1 MKHPDLSV
9 GRRLGVGFGLLLI
22 TLVGLIAAVA
32 GWQADS
38 AREQRAF
45 SERSAPLSERAHELE
60 RSILYLAIT
69 LRSYLVSP
77 HPDQARRYHERLDR
91 ARGAL
96 AELRSYPKDTDSE
109 RSYSLLESAV
119 QVYLGE
125 ADEVVRA
132 TAQRRMNP
140 SSADASLVIPRER
153 ALSRVREFSHLQDE
167 KAQKALAAMAKARD
181 RVSRGLTLASAVALL
196 LSLLVMYLTTQ
207 SIRRP
212 THELLKVARAL
223 TTGDLQPA
231 LAWAPARGAG
241 EDAPQPRSEMLQLAH
256 AFGAAAVALQRREHR
271 LRAHREVATAVAS
284 ALDRNKIASG
294 ALSIIAQQV
303 GADAAVLY
311 WRDTGSGDLV
321 PLASHGIDARVQ
333 RLHSDEGIPGEAAR
347 SGLTVVRR
355 NLADKTALRSVLGPD
370 APAPRAAA
378 AIPILFG
385 IDLLGVI
392 LVVSLDDVDE
402 DGISFLTA
410 VAPEVGVGLKNA
422 QAYEDIRLLLEQVQE
437 KNERIEQQ
445 NEELQAQNEEI
456 QGQHEEIQAQHEE
469 IQTQSEEL
477 QAQNEQLREQAEELR
492 ARAAMLSEAD
502 ERKNEFLG
510 FLAHELRNPTSAIA
524 NGLFI
529 LGRVEPGSAT
539 ALNAQAI
546 MQRQT
551 RQLTRLIDDLLD
563 TTRISRG
570 KIELDRQA
578 VNFIDVVRES
588 AADYESAMQVR
599 KLTCEI
605 TLPDEDVWVHGD
617 RTRLAQIIGNLLSN
631 AIKFSE
637 DGARVSVEV
646 RRDRSESMVELRV
659 VDEGCGIEPALLPQ
673 LFTPFT
679 QGTTSLARTR
689 GGLGLGLAL
698 VKSLVELHDGT
709 VHARSDG
716 PGRGAEFA
724 VRLPLSEAPAAVA
737 IRHAVAPRKR
747 RVLIIEDNTDAAESL
762 RAGAELQGHEVLVAH
777 DGDTGLKLARSF
789 RPQVILCDIGLPG
802 IDGYEV
808 ARRLR
813 AEPDLHGAFIIAV
826 SGYAAPRDKA
836 RAAVAGFDIHVA
848 KPLRMDELDCML
860 AELEQKSRVAAGGYG
875 RA

>member
-9 GRRLGVGFGLLLI
+9 GRRLGAGFGLLLAM
-22 TLVGLIAAVA
+22 LVGLVVAVA

-45 SERSAPLSERAHELE
+45 TERSAPLSARADELE

-69 LRSYLVSP
+69 LRSYLVLP
-77 HPDQARRYHERLDR
+77 HPEQASRYHERLDR
-91 ARGAL
+91 VRRAL
-96 AELRSYPKDTDSE
+96 VELRDHPKDSDSE
-109 RSYSLLESAV
+109 RSYSLLEPAV
-119 QVYLGE
+119 QAYLAD

-132 TAQRRMNP
+132 IAQHRIEP
-140 SSADASLVIPRER
+140 SGADSTLAVPRER

-167 KAQKALAAMAKARD
+167 KAQKALTAMAKARE
-181 RVSRGLTLASAVALL
+181 RVSRGLALASAAALL

-212 THELLKVARAL
+212 TRELLKVARAL

-231 LAWAPARGAG
+231 LGWAPARRAG

-256 AFGAAAVALQRREHR
+256 AFGAAAVALQRREQG
-271 LRAHREVATAVAS
+271 LRAHRDVATAVAS

-294 ALSIIAQQV
+294 ALSIIVEHV

-321 PLASHGIDARVQ
+321 PLASHGIGERAR
-333 RLHSDEGIPGEAAR
+333 RLRRDEGIPGEAAR

-355 NLADKTALRSVLGPD
+355 GLSDKTALQSVLGPD
-370 APAPRAAA
+370 APASRAAA
-378 AIPILFG
+378 AIPIVFG
-385 IDLLGVI
+385 SELLGVM
-392 LVVSLDDVDE
+392 LVASLEDVDE
-402 DGISFLTA
+402 EGLSFLTA

-456 QGQHEEIQAQHEE
+456 QGQHEEIQAQSEE
-469 IQTQSEEL
+469 IQAQSEEL
-477 QAQNEQLREQAEELR
+477 QAQNEQLREQADELT

-539 ALNAQAI
+539 AINAQAI

-570 KIELDRQA
+570 KIQLDRQA
-578 VNFIDVVRES
+578 VNFIDVVRET
-588 AADYESAMQVR
+588 AADYEAAMQVR
-599 KLTCEI
+599 KLTYEMR
-605 TLPDEDVWVHGD
+605 LPDDDVWVHGD
-617 RTRLAQIIGNLLSN
+617 RTRLSQIIGNLLSN

-637 DGARVSVEV
+637 DGTRVSVEAWL
-646 RRDRSESMVELRV
+646 DRHGGMVELRV
-659 VDEGCGIEPALLPQ
+659 ADEGCGIEPALLPQ

-709 VHARSDG
+709 VQAHSDG
-716 PGRGAEFA
+716 AGRGAVFV
-724 VRLPLSEAPAAVA
+724 VRLPLSEAPPAIA
-737 IRHAVAPRKR
+737 IRPKVLPLKR
-747 RVLIIEDNTDAAESL
+747 RVLIIEDNADAAESL

-777 DGDTGLKLARSF
+777 DGNTGLELALSF

-813 AEPDLHGAFIIAV
+813 AQPELQGVFIIAV
-826 SGYAAPRDKA
+826 SGYAAARDKA

-848 KPLRMDELDCML
+848 KPLKMDELDGML
-860 AELEQKSRVAAGGYG
+860 AELEQGSRVAADG